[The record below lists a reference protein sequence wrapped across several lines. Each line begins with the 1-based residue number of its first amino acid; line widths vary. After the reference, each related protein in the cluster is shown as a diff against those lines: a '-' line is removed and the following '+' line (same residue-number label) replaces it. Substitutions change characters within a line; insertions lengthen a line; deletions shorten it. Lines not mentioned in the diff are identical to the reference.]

1 MIDFDM
7 FEKETLK
14 IDGFDDAIIGY
25 GEQYS
30 KQPLL
35 VYSYSKICEILR
47 ERDGMSWEEADEFAQ
62 FNIANAW
69 VGDRTP
75 MILYNEYWHEW
86 KDEPE
91 MWTHYC
97 PVEET
102 EMEIAKG
109 EECNWCGATEDCDW
123 KDNESSS

>member
-47 ERDGMSWEEADEFAQ
+47 ERDGMTWEEADDFAQ
-62 FNIANAW
+62 FNILNVW
-69 VGDRTP
+69 VGEGTP
-75 MILYNEYWHEW
+75 MILYNEYW
-86 KDEPE
+86 
-91 MWTHYC
+91 Y
-97 PVEET
+97 
-102 EMEIAKG
+102 
-109 EECNWCGATEDCDW
+109 DW
-123 KDNESSS
+123 KENESSS

>member
-1 MIDFDM
+1 M

-25 GEQYS
+25 GEQYG

-35 VYSYSKICEILR
+35 VYSYSKICKILR
-47 ERDGMSWEEADEFAQ
+47 ERDDMTWEEADDFAQ
-62 FNIANAW
+62 FNILNVW
-69 VGDRTP
+69 VGERTP
-75 MILYNEYWHEW
+75 MILYNEYWYDW
-86 KDEPE
+86 KDDTE

>member
-1 MIDFDM
+1 MFD
-7 FEKETLK
+7 KEAMK

-30 KQPLL
+30 KQSLL

-62 FNIANAW
+62 FNIANVW
-69 VGDRTP
+69 VGKRTP
-75 MILYNEYWHEW
+75 MILYKEYWHDCQDNIDIW
-86 KDEPE
+86 R
-91 MWTHYC
+91 YIC

-102 EMEIAKG
+102 EMEVGKG